1 LRYRIPRSLAHVQII
16 KHRAG
21 ARLEEIEIRYAHG
34 SQGRVLQA
42 LASPSHRL
50 PNTAIIERRSGTA
63 RRMSAHQV
71 RKSLAFARRPD
82 TKLALGWWGVTAYNW
97 RRSHRSLRQPLA
109 EPQGKKRICRA
120 RPRWFW
126 VWPIIF
132 SPSARFS

>member
-50 PNTAIIERRSGTA
+50 PNTAIIERRNVPA
-63 RRMSAHQV
+63 V
-71 RKSLAFARRPD
+71 
-82 TKLALGWWGVTAYNW
+82 
-97 RRSHRSLRQPLA
+97 
-109 EPQGKKRICRA
+109 
-120 RPRWFW
+120 
-126 VWPIIF
+126 
-132 SPSARFS
+132 